1 MHFGQKISQKIL
13 TNFLGLS
20 YRLIYF
26 NNFFIKT
33 QTILQKKVAKKQ
45 HCSKKKAEPNART
58 FITANID

>member
-1 MHFGQKISQKIL
+1 MRFGQKISQKIL

-33 QTILQKKVAKKQ
+33 QTILQKSCKKATQ
-45 HCSKKKAEPNART
+45 QQKKAEPDART
-58 FITANID
+58 FITVNID